1 MIARPLIVALVCC
14 FALTGRAEQDA
25 SESTQISMISWLLG
39 NWQQEREETIRT
51 ESWETV
57 APGIYRGLGQSLL
70 KEDGSVRFSEALLLY
85 EASGSVIYLAS
96 VPENKLPVPFGMV
109 SASSKHAVFENLS
122 HDFPKRLD
130 YRLMSWCELQV
141 RVSDAGDEGFTLTFA
156 RISADCSSEL
166 ESKP

>member
-1 MIARPLIVALVCC
+1 MPARPLFVALVCC
-14 FALTGRAEQDA
+14 VALTGRAEQDA
-25 SESTQISMISWLLG
+25 SESTQISVISWLLG

-70 KEDGSVRFSEALLLY
+70 KEDGSVRFSESLLLY
-85 EASGSVIYLAS
+85 EASGVITYLAS
-96 VPENKLPVPFGMV
+96 VPENKLPVPFAMV
-109 SASSKHAVFENLS
+109 SASSEHAVFENLS

-130 YRLMSWCELQV
+130 YRLTSWCELQV
-141 RVSDAGDEGFTLTFA
+141 RVSDAGDEGFTLIFA
-156 RISADCSSEL
+156 RVSDDCSSEL

>member
-1 MIARPLIVALVCC
+1 MTKRLFIAAVVCC
-14 FALTGRAEQDA
+14 VALTGRAEQDA

-70 KEDGSVRFSEALLLY
+70 KKDGSVRFSEALLIY
-85 EASGSVIYLAS
+85 EASGSVTYLAS

-109 SASSKHAVFENLS
+109 SASSKHAVFENLG

-130 YRLMSWCELQV
+130 YRLTSWCELRV
-141 RVSDAGDEGFTLTFA
+141 SVSDAGDEGFTLTFA
-156 RISADCSSEL
+156 RISDDCNSEL
-166 ESKP
+166 EAKP